1 MKYSRLLQ
9 ILVQISGVSGVSG
22 VLLPEVLAVGV
33 ELTSVRHGDSVRFEF
48 ESNIQKRIFDIQNS
62 SSIEFVSN
70 I

>member
-9 ILVQISGVSGVSG
+9 ILVQISGVSG

-33 ELTSVRHGDSVRFEF
+33 ELTSVRRGESVRFEF
-48 ESNIQKRIFDIQNS
+48 ESNIQIRIFDIQNS